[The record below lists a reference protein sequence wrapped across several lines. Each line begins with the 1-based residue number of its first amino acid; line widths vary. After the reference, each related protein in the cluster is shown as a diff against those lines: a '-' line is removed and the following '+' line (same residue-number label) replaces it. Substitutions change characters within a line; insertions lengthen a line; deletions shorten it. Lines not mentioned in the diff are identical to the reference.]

1 MSACPV
7 SLQVPVLYS
16 LLTVHLIHASLG
28 TDAELLGGSV
38 EVGNR
43 GGINVRGEQLK
54 ITLDAE

>member
-1 MSACPV
+1 MDAPV
-7 SLQVPVLYS
+7 D
-16 LLTVHLIHASLG
+16 A
-28 TDAELLGGSV
+28 DAELLGGSV